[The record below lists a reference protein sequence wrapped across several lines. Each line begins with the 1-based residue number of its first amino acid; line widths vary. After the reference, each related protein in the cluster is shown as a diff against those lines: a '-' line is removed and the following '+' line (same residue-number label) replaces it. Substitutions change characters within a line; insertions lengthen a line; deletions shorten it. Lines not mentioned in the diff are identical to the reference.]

1 MQDNMETQEV
11 LAARKEKQ
19 RRDTAVGQSILDN
32 NNTAKTKAATQ
43 GVEGG
48 TDVP

>member
-11 LAARKEKQ
+11 LAARKEQQ

-32 NNTAKTKAATQ
+32 NTAKAKAATQ
-43 GVEGG
+43 GVEGE
-48 TDVP
+48 TAVP